1 MPVERVEQS
10 RNAIRL
16 EQLAVHARC
25 RDGAFERQTVQGMIV
40 YDEHFVIHRQGTVS
54 SSAATSAFLG
64 CRRNAQSK
72 ARSAAG
78 RSGLYNNG
86 NPALRAARPK
96 SAS

>member
-1 MPVERVEQS
+1 MV
-10 RNAIRL
+10 
-16 EQLAVHARC
+16 VH
-25 RDGAFERQTVQGMIV
+25 
-40 YDEHFVIHRQGTVS
+40 DEYFVIHGHGTVS
-54 SSAATSAFLG
+54 LSAATSAFLA

-86 NPALRAARPK
+86 KPALRAANPK